1 VRPVT
6 LKQNGTIERKQPCLL
21 ERGSR
26 NYLLHLVLYFV
37 SFLLS
42 ARCTLFFP
50 LRIHSILHSSSL
62 SLSFSRLSS
71 PFFRRHDRVSVPAML
86 RVQEFR
92 TGKKDWEHGL
102 PLDPNSSTSPRYFRS
117 PVLVLL
123 LPTKSLPCFFQLQ
136 VGTPIISRRMKFAD
150 NTRRGYTDVYFSE
163 IPNFVISYDILPDYS
178 SVSQL
183 QDLLP
188 RLRATC
194 RGNSMG
200 SGNDIGICGISGE
213 DTRSY
218 TKRIKTV
225 LARMESA
232 YSH

>member
-1 VRPVT
+1 MVRSKGSSRAFSSVDHVT
-6 LKQNGTIERKQPCLL
+6 TSSTLSCI
-21 ERGSR
+21 
-26 NYLLHLVLYFV
+26 
-37 SFLLS
+37 SFLFFSQRDVLS
-42 ARCTLFFP
+42 SSLYVSILFFT
-50 LRIHSILHSSSL
+50 LSLSL

-117 PVLVLL
+117 LVLVLL

-194 RGNSMG
+194 RDNSMG

-213 DTRSY
+213 DTRSCKK
-218 TKRIKTV
+218 KRIKTV
-225 LARMESA
+225 LARMEFA
-232 YSH
+232 C